1 MGRQPAWILGW
12 LTQLA
17 FTSACFPIR
26 TFVHLFDSNDVRK
39 AADRPFPNGR
49 REGSRPQDC
58 ASWYSR
64 VERAPE
70 RQNAS
75 SGCGRSASNWRK
87 AATSSGDW

>member
-1 MGRQPAWILGW
+1 MLGW
-12 LTQLA
+12 LTQIA
-17 FTSACFPIR
+17 FTSGAFPIR
-26 TFVHLFDSNDVRK
+26 TFVHLHGNE
-39 AADRPFPNGR
+39 ADRQARAQPFPNGW
-49 REGSRPQDC
+49 REGSQVAGAQPW

-75 SGCGRSASNWRK
+75 TGCGSSAISARM

>member
-1 MGRQPAWILGW
+1 MLDL

-17 FTSACFPIR
+17 FASAFFLIR
-26 TFVHLFDSNDVRK
+26 TFVHLCGSELARK
-39 AADRPFPNGR
+39 GYARPPPDGW
-49 REGSRPQDC
+49 REGPAGQPW

-64 VERAPE
+64 VERAPD

-75 SGCGRSASNWRK
+75 TGCGRSAISVRN